1 MPGVFGGKPKT
12 GGDHAAKAAAASSAQ
27 AGPAGVA
34 PGTSPDEFRRQQI
47 AQYQQMLQGL
57 GLGGPSGELPPGVQE
72 NIDRQAA
79 LIK

>member
-1 MPGVFGGKPKT
+1 MPGVFGGGKPKT
-12 GGDHAAKAAAASSAQ
+12 GGDHAAAKAAAAGQ
-27 AGPAGVA
+27 AGPAGIA

-47 AQYQQMLQGL
+47 AQYQQMLSGL
-57 GLGGPSGELPPGVQE
+57 GLGGPGGELPPGVQE